1 MTLGTQ
7 AKVWAIALVVF
18 VALLVLLKSI
28 LLPFVAGMAIAYL
41 LDPVCDRLETM
52 GTSRTLATTIV
63 TAIFAVIV
71 ILLLLLIVPLA
82 IKQAVDFLSSL
93 PDFIARTHDRL
104 LPYLTDLQRR
114 FDLPDAAELNEIAR
128 QRLGTALTW
137 LVGLLE
143 GMVGQGLAL
152 ANLLSLIFITPV
164 VAFYLLR
171 DWDRLVAR
179 VDDLLPRDH
188 ATVIRQ
194 QAALANQSLAGFA
207 RGQSMVCLTLAL
219 YYSISLVIV
228 GLPFGMVVGLIAGLL
243 AFIPYVG
250 SLTGFVVSMAIA
262 IGQFDQWWP
271 IVVVALIF
279 GVGQVLEGNFLT
291 PKLVGDRVG
300 LHPVWII
307 FALLSGGALFGF
319 LGLLL
324 AVPVAALVGVLVRF
338 SIAQYRA
345 SRLYLGVR
353 PSSMSLAERDDSIA
367 GDSIAGDSTASD
379 SRD

>member
-353 PSSMSLAERDDSIA
+353 PSSMSLVEPDDSIA